1 MLEITRLTVEHLTAD
16 CVTDCP
22 APHIAFAVRS
32 DRNGAQL
39 TDAEL
44 TVGDWSAKV
53 TGDGQTGTTYKGPAL
68 LPFTTYSVQLA
79 AKDDAGETAAASMTF
94 EPVAAA
100 LFGFVLFNQT
110 MDGFGIAGIVCELAA
125 LVLLQMPARTNQKEG

>member
-1 MLEITRLTVEHLTAD
+1 MVQST
-16 CVTDCP
+16 
-22 APHIAFAVRS
+22 IAA
-32 DRNGAQL
+32 
-39 TDAEL
+39 
-44 TVGDWSAKV
+44 
-53 TGDGQTGTTYKGPAL
+53 
-68 LPFTTYSVQLA
+68 
-79 AKDDAGETAAASMTF
+79 TF

>member
-39 TDAEL
+39 TDAEQ

-68 LPFTTYSVQLA
+68 LPDRKSV
-79 AKDDAGETAAASMTF
+79 
-94 EPVAAA
+94 V
-100 LFGFVLFNQT
+100 
-110 MDGFGIAGIVCELAA
+110 
-125 LVLLQMPARTNQKEG
+125 

>member
-44 TVGDWSAKV
+44 TASYPLGVSNE
-53 TGDGQTGTTYKGPAL
+53 Y
-68 LPFTTYSVQLA
+68 A
-79 AKDDAGETAAASMTF
+79 AGSDCITISTRSG
-94 EPVAAA
+94 
-100 LFGFVLFNQT
+100 
-110 MDGFGIAGIVCELAA
+110 A
-125 LVLLQMPARTNQKEG
+125 LVVVETIAD